1 MLFYHASDICQI
13 RLDFFKTI
21 LMQPQSSGSVFG
33 ICSDTV
39 LKVTG
44 GTTSNSI
51 INKPPDLCG
60 ILTDQHGKFS
70 HYRVL
75 FFYKDLLLWRK
86 RSIEIFISF
95 LFIVYID
102 SGRAST
108 AATLAFTFGSAGS
121 GSANVWRVSWW
132 TSI

>member
-60 ILTDQHGKFS
+60 ILTDQHAILSTLVITITK
-70 HYRVL
+70 VL
-75 FFYKDLLLWRK
+75 LPYL
-86 RSIEIFISF
+86 
-95 LFIVYID
+95 
-102 SGRAST
+102 
-108 AATLAFTFGSAGS
+108 
-121 GSANVWRVSWW
+121 
-132 TSI
+132 